1 MRPRSSSIKGEILVK
16 KCLTILLTA
25 ILLATICIVPAS
37 AAKEMFT
44 TLSSVSVESI
54 TLPIVGQ
61 KPTFSA
67 TVLSSAN
74 YTVSKVTWSEYNE
87 DFEHIKD
94 MTSTDTFRE
103 GYQYFIFITLES
115 KGSCTFS
122 SNLTQTIFSKTAN
135 KYPPTNDNKKV
146 QIYTNFAAK
155 KAINKVDLNVVKPV
169 IGKTPT
175 FAKVDTTEYCS
186 VNSGAS
192 NMTNGVFWKNEKT
205 NINLTIS
212 NPFKA
217 DGVYTVYYML
227 SSKDGYTFTNNT
239 KFTINGQNAK
249 VDALIVY
256 YDSSN
261 VGIYLD
267 GLVPG
272 DGKKEIGTL
281 DLSVTAPK
289 DGDKPDYTKIDGTG
303 YYSDN
308 GINGSST
315 KIYKNGIAW
324 YKSASSYISPGTTET
339 FKADNSYTVKIS
351 LSPKDGYKFTKSLTA
366 KINGKTA
373 TVETFDDGSVTVSLT
388 LTTLKKEHNH
398 TNSDW
403 KNDKEN
409 HWKVCTDKNCGTITV
424 AKEVHKDANKDN
436 KCDTCG
442 YAVKMEET
450 PTTSTPSTND
460 TPTTSTP
467 STDTTPSVSTPTT
480 SESQTSTPEVEQPQ
494 DTEVEDTLQDVATD
508 DNQDEESSAWIWIVA
523 AAVVV
528 LGGCATVAIVLIK
541 KKK

>member
-1 MRPRSSSIKGEILVK
+1 MK

-25 ILLATICIVPAS
+25 ILLATICVVPAS

-94 MTSTDTFRE
+94 MTSSDTFRA
-103 GYQYFIFITLES
+103 GYQYFIFITLEA

-122 SNLTQTIFSKTAN
+122 NNLTQTILSKSAN
-135 KYPPTNDNKKV
+135 KYPPSEDNKKV

-155 KAINKVDLNVVKPV
+155 KAIDKAELKVVMPV

-175 FAKVDTTEYCS
+175 FAKVDTTEYYS
-186 VNSGAS
+186 VNNGAS
-192 NMTNGVFWKNEKT
+192 NMTNGVFWRNEKT
-205 NINLTIS
+205 NVNLTIS

-217 DGVYTVYYML
+217 DGIYTVYYVL
-227 SSKDGYTFTNNT
+227 SAKDGYIFTENT

-249 VDALIVY
+249 VDAVVVY

-261 VGIYLD
+261 AAIYLD
-267 GLVPG
+267 GLIPG
-272 DGKKEIGTL
+272 DGKKEISAL
-281 DLSVTAPK
+281 DLSIASPK
-289 DGDKPDYTKIDGTG
+289 EDEKPNYTKIDGTG

-308 GINGSST
+308 GIHGIST

-324 YKSASSYISPGTTET
+324 YKSSSSYISPGTTET
-339 FKADNSYTVKIS
+339 FKANNSYTVKIS
-351 LSPKDGYKFTKSLTA
+351 LTPKDGYKFAKSLTA

-373 TVETFDDGSVTVSLT
+373 SIETFEDGSVTVSLT
-388 LTTLKKEHNH
+388 LTTLKKEHKH

-409 HWKVCTDKNCGTITV
+409 HWKVCTDKDCGTITV
-424 AKEVHKDANKDN
+424 EKEAHKDANKDN

-442 YAVKMEET
+442 YAIPKEET
-450 PTTSTPSTND
+450 PTTSTPSQND

-467 STDTTPSVSTPTT
+467 STGTTSQDTTPSVPAPPESSDTTT
-480 SESQTSTPEVEQPQ
+480 SDDTVAKDTSTDTTDNSEQNDP
-494 DTEVEDTLQDVATD
+494 
-508 DNQDEESSAWIWIVA
+508 SYAWIWIVIV
-523 AAVVV
+523 AVIV
-528 LGGCATVAIVLIK
+528 LGGGTLTAVVLIK